1 MAVRPIIIAPDKRL
15 KLACK
20 PVEGVGKSVRT
31 LMDDML
37 ESMYASNGIGLAAP
51 QLGVLARVIVLDVA
65 RADNEPQ
72 PLRLANPEI
81 RWVSDELVEREEGC
95 LSFPEHFAPVTRP
108 ERVRV
113 AYLDHENRA
122 RELEAAGLL
131 ARCVQHEMDHLDG
144 LLFVDYLSALK
155 RNVILRKLAKTKK
168 LAAEA
173 AD

>member
-15 KLACK
+15 KLACE
-20 PVEGVGKSVRT
+20 PVESVGARVRA

-65 RADNEPQ
+65 RADDEPQ
-72 PLRLANPEI
+72 QLRLADPQI
-81 RWVSDELVEREEGC
+81 RWASDDLAEGEEGC
-95 LSFPEHFAPVTRP
+95 LSLPEHYAPVTRP
-108 ERVRV
+108 ARVRV
-113 AYLDHENRA
+113 AYLDYENRA

-144 LLFVDYLSALK
+144 LLFVDHLSALK

>member
-15 KLACK
+15 KLACEA
-20 PVEGVGKSVRT
+20 VEGVNARVRA

-65 RADNEPQ
+65 RADDESQ

-81 RWVSDELVEREEGC
+81 RWASDEFTDGEEGC
-95 LSFPEHFAPVTRP
+95 LSLAEHYAPVIRP
-108 ERVRV
+108 DRVRV
-113 AYLDHENRA
+113 AYFDYENRA
-122 RELEAAGLL
+122 CEIEAVGLL

-144 LLFVDYLSALK
+144 ILFVDHLSALK
-155 RNVILRKLAKTKK
+155 RNVILRKLTKTKK

>member
-15 KLACK
+15 KLACE
-20 PVEGVGKSVRT
+20 PVESVGARVRA

-37 ESMYASNGIGLAAP
+37 ASMYASNGIGLAAP
-51 QLGVLARVIVLDVA
+51 QLGVLQRVIVLDVA
-65 RADNEPQ
+65 RADDEPQ
-72 PLRLANPEI
+72 PLRLADPQI
-81 RWVSDELVEREEGC
+81 RWASEDLAEGEEGC
-95 LSFPEHFAPVTRP
+95 LSLPEHYAPVTRP
-108 ERVRV
+108 ASVRV
-113 AYLDHENRA
+113 AYLDYENRA

-144 LLFVDYLSALK
+144 LLFVDHLSALK